1 MVIEISKIFEKK
13 TENTNKTEKIYK
25 NVRIILRLH
34 AKQDKIYCIQENN
47 RGYIMEKIYETAY
60 AKINLGLDVLGKRSD
75 GYHEVRMVMQSVGL
89 SDAVE
94 IEEGEGLVVE
104 TDHSGLAGGPDNLAW
119 KAAELLARCCGK
131 IPNVHIRLNKKIFLA
146 AGLAGGSSD
155 AAAVMRGLSRLW
167 QLDLTAPELEK
178 LAAELGSDIPFCI
191 TGGTALA
198 EGRGE
203 ILTELPE
210 APELLLVLAK
220 PKLEVAT
227 GWVYGNFRQ
236 QKVNQR
242 PDIDGIIKA
251 LEQSATGLLLQRPDI
266 DGIIKALEQSATGL
280 LLESCGNVLESV
292 TIPAH
297 PVIAEIKQ
305 KMLAAGATCALMSG
319 SGPTVFAVAEKKEIT
334 ERILTELSELDLETA
349 VTTTVQK
356 ERI

>member
-1 MVIEISKIFEKK
+1 MTKIDKK
-13 TENTNKTEKIYK
+13 GTLLDLTDLMGIEKIYK

-227 GWVYGNFRQ
+227 GWV
-236 QKVNQR
+236 
-242 PDIDGIIKA
+242 
-251 LEQSATGLLLQRPDI
+251 
-266 DGIIKALEQSATGL
+266 
-280 LLESCGNVLESV
+280 
-292 TIPAH
+292 
-297 PVIAEIKQ
+297 
-305 KMLAAGATCALMSG
+305 
-319 SGPTVFAVAEKKEIT
+319 
-334 ERILTELSELDLETA
+334 
-349 VTTTVQK
+349 
-356 ERI
+356 

>member
-1 MVIEISKIFEKK
+1 M
-13 TENTNKTEKIYK
+13 
-25 NVRIILRLH
+25 
-34 AKQDKIYCIQENN
+34 
-47 RGYIMEKIYETAY
+47 
-60 AKINLGLDVLGKRSD
+60 
-75 GYHEVRMVMQSVGL
+75 
-89 SDAVE
+89 
-94 IEEGEGLVVE
+94 
-104 TDHSGLAGGPDNLAW
+104 
-119 KAAELLARCCGK
+119 
-131 IPNVHIRLNKKIFLA
+131 
-146 AGLAGGSSD
+146 
-155 AAAVMRGLSRLW
+155 
-167 QLDLTAPELEK
+167 TAPELEK

-236 QKVNQR
+236 QKVN
-242 PDIDGIIKA
+242 
-251 LEQSATGLLLQRPDI
+251 QRPDI

>member
-1 MVIEISKIFEKK
+1 MLWVIEISKIFEKK
-13 TENTNKTEKIYK
+13 TENTNKIEKIYK

-60 AKINLGLDVLGKRSD
+60 AKINLGLDVLG
-75 GYHEVRMVMQSVGL
+75 
-89 SDAVE
+89 
-94 IEEGEGLVVE
+94 
-104 TDHSGLAGGPDNLAW
+104 
-119 KAAELLARCCGK
+119 
-131 IPNVHIRLNKKIFLA
+131 RLNKKIFLA

-251 LEQSATGLLLQRPDI
+251 LEQSATGLLL
-266 DGIIKALEQSATGL
+266 
-280 LLESCGNVLESV
+280 ESCGNVLESV